1 MNDLDPRTIFER
13 LLRFWWAISLGM
25 ILGGVAGWVFSR
37 IHQPIYEATAY
48 YQVTMDEKALVNRLG
63 LDPQTDVDFLLV
75 NPYLTPA
82 ADLFYSTDIREPVI
96 ASLEAEGIHLLPA
109 DFNTR
114 NFILDRRGS
123 VWFVTARSSDPD
135 RAVKMAD
142 IWLQT
147 TDGLLREFQAHA
159 VQLQVL
165 KLQNS
170 LVERCFTDF
179 SFSEANQ
186 CAGTTFASLPEM
198 NVFLGVL
205 QEQIAVEDAGSRGID
220 PLLSF
225 VIDRPAVATASPML
239 YARSNLMV
247 AGGLVGLLIAV
258 VFLYTI
264 KRSVFVRK

>member
-1 MNDLDPRTIFER
+1 MNDLDSRTIFER
-13 LLRFWWAISLGM
+13 LLRFWWVISLGM
-25 ILGGVAGWVFSR
+25 ILGGLAGWVFSR
-37 IHQPIYEATAY
+37 FHQPIYEATAY
-48 YQVTMDEKALVNRLG
+48 YQVTMDEQALVKRLG
-63 LDPQTDVDFLLV
+63 LDPQTEVDFLMV
-75 NPYLTPA
+75 NPYLTLA
-82 ADLFYSTDIREPVI
+82 ADLFYSPDIRESVTTN
-96 ASLEAEGIHLLPA
+96 LDAEGIHLSPA

-123 VWFVTARSSDPD
+123 VWFVTARDSDPD

-142 IWLQT
+142 LWLQT
-147 TDGLLREFQAHA
+147 TDGHLREFQAHA

-179 SFSEANQ
+179 SFSEANL
-186 CAGTTFASLPEM
+186 CAGTTFASLQEV
-198 NVFLGVL
+198 NTFLGGLVD
-205 QEQIAVEDAGSRGID
+205 QIATEDVSSRGID

-247 AGGLVGLLIAV
+247 AGGLVGLLIAIV
-258 VFLYTI
+258 LVFTI
-264 KRSVFVRK
+264 KRTVFARK